1 MRGDSEQAFTKA
13 KAVYMAKY
21 RFVAVNADGEEV
33 SGSVHA
39 ESEAEVEARL
49 AGQGMTASMITLAQE
64 DSPSA
69 PVAPPVPPAVAPAVP
84 APPPPH
90 APPVAAGTSGLAIAS
105 LVCSLMCISLVGV
118 ILGHLAMGEIRR
130 SGNQLAGSGMAT
142 WGLWLGYLGLIG
154 GLIYAI
160 VVFGAVIMAAS
171 V

>member
-1 MRGDSEQAFTKA
+1 
-13 KAVYMAKY
+13 MAKY
-21 RFVAVNADGEEV
+21 RFVAVNAEGEEV

-49 AGQGMTASMITLAQE
+49 AGRGMTASMITLAQE
-64 DSPSA
+64 ANPPTPAGHPGPGLS
-69 PVAPPVPPAVAPAVP
+69 PVPPAPAA
-84 APPPPH
+84 APPPL

-160 VVFGAVIMAAS
+160 VVFGAIIMAAS

>member
-1 MRGDSEQAFTKA
+1 
-13 KAVYMAKY
+13 MAKY
-21 RFVAVNADGEEV
+21 RFVAVNADAEEV

-49 AGQGMTASMITLAQE
+49 AGRGMTASMITLAQE
-64 DSPSA
+64 DTSSA
-69 PVAPPVPPAVAPAVP
+69 PVATPVPSAVVPAVP
-84 APPPPH
+84 APPVPPPPY
-90 APPVAAGTSGLAIAS
+90 APPAAAGTSGLAIAS

-142 WGLWLGYLGLIG
+142 WGLWLGYLGLVG
-154 GLIYAI
+154 GLVYAI
-160 VVFGAVIMAAS
+160 AVVGALIIAAS